1 MEQLHVTE
9 GRLQF
14 VDIGIWNSFDTAQKL
29 KIKNVLHPKINDI
42 FWDRDFELNLSGV
55 HNQSNDCLNSGSFEI
70 IYDGLHKC
78 GQSWF

>member
-1 MEQLHVTE
+1 
-9 GRLQF
+9 
-14 VDIGIWNSFDTAQKL
+14 
-29 KIKNVLHPKINDI
+29 
-42 FWDRDFELNLSGV
+42 V